1 MTVLVTGATGQVG
14 TELVNRAAH
23 HGVKVIGCCHHEL
36 DITNRE
42 AVHSR
47 IREGR
52 FSVVINAAAYTAVD
66 RAESDIDTTYAVNRD
81 GPENLA
87 RACAAASIPLIH
99 LSTDYVF
106 DGAKRTPYTED
117 DPVAPLS
124 VYGKSKA
131 AGEQAVC
138 AITPEHIILR
148 TCWVYSSHGR
158 NFVSTMLR
166 LGQERDEIS
175 VVDDQVGCPTAAG
188 DIAEAILKII
198 KWIEAGKPVDWGTYH
213 FCNAGKTNWYAFAA
227 EIFKL
232 ASGYT
237 PYNVTLRPIPAEDY
251 PLPAQRPANS
261 VLDCSRIERTFGI
274 RRRPW
279 LEALAETIYNILN
292 KQ

>member
-251 PLPAQRPANS
+251 PLPINFWATDRCFS
-261 VLDCSRIERTFGI
+261 GC
-274 RRRPW
+274 
-279 LEALAETIYNILN
+279 
-292 KQ
+292 